1 MKYHY
6 LLLLSSVLWLSGC
19 SGKSDRWTQARPPV
33 YPVSGQVLLNGQPV
47 EQATITFQPADPEG
61 KPGSA
66 LTDADGRFEA
76 QTFDPGDGLTAG
88 THRVAIKK
96 IAMVDA
102 AGNIVEEIREPGG
115 ITEKHFLP
123 KQYGDFTTSELEI
136 VVSAEDSNELAPMD
150 LKE

>member
-6 LLLLSSVLWLSGC
+6 LLLLSTLMCLGGC

-33 YPVSGQVLLNGQPV
+33 YPVSGQVLLNDQPV
-47 EQATITFQPADPEG
+47 EHATITFQPSDPAG
-61 KPGSA
+61 KAGSA
-66 LTDADGRFEA
+66 ITDAEGRFEA

-88 THRVAIKK
+88 THKVAIKK

-102 AGNIVEEIREPGG
+102 SGNIVEEIREPGG

-123 KQYGDFTTSELEI
+123 KKYGDYETSELEI
-136 VVSAEDSNELAPMD
+136 TVNADGSNELTPFE